1 MQTVKLKERSN
12 NIKSVQKSFQEFE
25 NTYNKYT
32 KANGSNKELLKKN
45 ANSAYKT
52 VIKDRKELNSNKKT
66 NKLTNNII
74 TRKFERL
81 PDTFN
86 GYIQKLNNL
95 NSIGKK

>member
-25 NTYNKYT
+25 NAYNKYT
-32 KANGSNKELLKKN
+32 KATGKNKELLKGS
-45 ANSAYKT
+45 ANSAYQT